1 MSSFTINDHLI
12 SGSKTAF
19 LATPNVGG
27 KFKPGNLDT
36 LVIHYTA
43 GSSAESSIRS
53 MQDPKAKASAH
64 LVVGRDGS
72 VTQLVPF
79 DTIAWHAGRSE
90 HNGRIGMNNYSLGI
104 EIDNAGLL
112 EKHGSTYVSW
122 FKRQYK
128 EEDVVYA
135 VHRNESVARYWHEYT
150 EDQILKV
157 QELCEILVNT
167 YDLKFILGHEEIS
180 PGRKVDPGPAFPLDK
195 IRNKLLFNDRDN
207 DGKPDVVELAKEGIT
222 MGSLLN
228 FRDQP
233 STSSEMVA
241 KPLKNGTLV
250 KIISEQGDWY
260 RVKVELEGWVNK
272 KFVKPL

>member
-1 MSSFTINDHLI
+1 MSSMIIQNHLL
-12 SGSKTAF
+12 SGEGTSFKAS
-19 LATPNVGG
+19 PNVGS
-27 KFKPGNLDT
+27 KFKAGSLDS

-43 GSSAESSIRS
+43 GSSAESSVRTLC
-53 MQDPKAKASAH
+53 DPNSKASAH
-64 LVVGRDGS
+64 LVVSRSGE
-72 VTQLVPF
+72 VIQLVPF
-79 DTIAWHAGRSE
+79 DTVSWHAGKSE
-90 HNGRIGMNNYSLGI
+90 HQGRIGMNQFSIGI

-112 EKHGSTYVSW
+112 EKHGTTYLSW
-122 FKRQYK
+122 FKRPYK
-128 EEDVVYA
+128 EEDVVFA
-135 VHRNESVARYWHEYT
+135 VHRNEQVARYWHEYT
-150 EDQILKV
+150 EAQILV
-157 QELCEILVNT
+157 VEALCELLVST
-167 YDLKFILGHEEIS
+167 YKLKYILGHEEIS

-195 IRNKLLFNDRDN
+195 LRNRILNNDRDN